1 MPGSTWITAITSKG
15 KVWSDW
21 GDTSAF
27 ISAGGRA
34 PVPTLQT
41 LTPRAWLV
49 LHSPPHPVSQSE
61 GCSQTPFP
69 CSFFAAFPL
78 LFKPKAHQGFLR
90 ELCTGEESGSAW
102 KGPRKY
108 RGWWLKEQD
117 QAGEGRRGH
126 VQHKPGMPLEAP
138 ALLPALLPVLQQH
151 WWSSARPQPPLKGI
165 SKWLQGFGTSPS

>member
-108 RGWWLKEQD
+108 RGW
-117 QAGEGRRGH
+117 GGC
-126 VQHKPGMPLEAP
+126 
-138 ALLPALLPVLQQH
+138 LL
-151 WWSSARPQPPLKGI
+151 
-165 SKWLQGFGTSPS
+165 T